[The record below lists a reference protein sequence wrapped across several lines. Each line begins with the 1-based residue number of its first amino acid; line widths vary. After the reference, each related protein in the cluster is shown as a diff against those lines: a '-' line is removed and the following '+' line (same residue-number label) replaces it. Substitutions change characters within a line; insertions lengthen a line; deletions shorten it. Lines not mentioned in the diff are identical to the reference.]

1 MKKVS
6 VSKLLQVLAL
16 GFVGGIGK
24 AVATAVVP
32 YLLAQVVHWFLR

>member
-16 GFVGGIGK
+16 GFVGGVGK

-32 YLLAQVVHWFLR
+32 YLLAQVINWFLR

>member
-16 GFVGGIGK
+16 GFVGGVGK
-24 AVATAVVP
+24 VVATAVVP
-32 YLLAQVVHWFLR
+32 YLLAQVVNWFLR

>member
-16 GFVGGIGK
+16 GFVGGVGK
-24 AVATAVVP
+24 AMATVVVP
-32 YLLAQVVHWFLR
+32 YLLAQVVNWFLR

>member
-24 AVATAVVP
+24 AVATAVAP
-32 YLLAQVVHWFLR
+32 YLLTQVINWFLR